1 MNRLVSTL
9 KPIYWL
15 INKTEQKPMPSPQC
29 FDATK
34 YEPTKLCPEIYQPVK
49 GCDNKKYSNSC
60 KAEAAG
66 LLSWTPYIEK
76 KRSGC
81 GCGK

>member
-1 MNRLVSTL
+1 MNRIVSTL

-15 INKTEQKPMPSPQC
+15 LNKPEQKPMQPVC
-29 FDATK
+29 FDESK
-34 YEPTKLCPEIYQPVK
+34 YEPNKPCIEIYQPVL
-49 GCDNKKYSNSC
+49 GCDNKVYGNSC

-66 LLSWTPYIEK
+66 LLSWKPYTEK
-76 KRSGC
+76 KKSDC